1 MVSKTKKNN
10 GLISLVSNDFV
21 KNSSI
26 VEKTL
31 LATKKLVS
39 PISKS
44 FDYAAVAIV
53 SIGLYK
59 LYEYYLF

>member
-1 MVSKTKKNN
+1 MVSRTKKDS
-10 GLISLVSNDFV
+10 GLINQVSNDFV

-26 VEKTL
+26 IEKTL
-31 LATKKLVS
+31 LTTKKLVS

-44 FDYAAVAIV
+44 LDYAAVAIV

>member
-1 MVSKTKKNN
+1 MVSKTKKDSR
-10 GLISLVSNDFV
+10 LINLVSNDFV

-31 LATKKLVS
+31 LTTKKLVS

-44 FDYAAVAIV
+44 LDYAAVAIV

>member
-1 MVSKTKKNN
+1 MVSKTKKDS
-10 GLISLVSNDFV
+10 GLINLVSNDFV

-31 LATKKLVS
+31 LTTKKLVY

-44 FDYAAVAIV
+44 LDYAAVAIV

>member
-1 MVSKTKKNN
+1 MVPRTKKDS
-10 GLISLVSNDFV
+10 GLINQVSNDFV

-26 VEKTL
+26 IEKTL
-31 LATKKLVS
+31 LTTKKLVS

-44 FDYAAVAIV
+44 LDYAAVAIV

>member
-1 MVSKTKKNN
+1 MVSKTKKDS
-10 GLISLVSNDFV
+10 GLINLVSNDFV

-31 LATKKLVS
+31 LTTKKLVS

-44 FDYAAVAIV
+44 LDYAAVAIV

>member
-1 MVSKTKKNN
+1 MVSKAKKGD
-10 GLISLVSNDFV
+10 GLISRVSNDFV

-31 LATKKLVS
+31 LTTKKLVS

-44 FDYAAVAIV
+44 LDYAVVGII
-53 SIGLYK
+53 SISLYK
-59 LYEYYLF
+59 LYEYYFF